1 MPNVWFTADHH
12 WGHSNII
19 GYCNRPF
26 RDLPHMESTIMR
38 RHNERVAIGDTV
50 FHVGDFFFRES
61 TVRPLIPYTT
71 FIERLNGH
79 IILIQGNHDSNNGV
93 KTVIQQCVIDHGGI
107 KMLLIHQYEH
117 AIVSSTVEDIDIVL
131 CGHVHEKWLHKNILV
146 YMGGTDYKIVP
157 AINVGV
163 DQWNFYPTNLRE
175 LQKLLSKINRTNKQ
189 IYLT

>member
-1 MPNVWFTADHH
+1 MSKVWFTADHH

-19 GYCNRPF
+19 EYCNRPF

-38 RHNERVAIGDTV
+38 RHNERVSLGDTV

-61 TVRPLIPYTT
+61 ITRPLIPYTT

-117 AIVSSTVEDIDIVL
+117 AIVSSTVEDVDIVL
-131 CGHVHEKWLHKNILV
+131 CGHVHEKWLHKNILI